1 MPKKKEPVIVT
12 ETPIKIVTEQSDDEI
27 EAVSKKKVYSPAVET
42 DRRKKGNNIRSE
54 AQKLAFEKAK
64 LARQQKR
71 DERKKLKELE
81 EEALKKEM
89 EDKIIQKAVAIKK
102 KQLKKQTIIDEYSG
116 DETPVEELKKMIHK
130 KLPSKPSPIV
140 KLNLPSVVYI

>member
-42 DRRKKGNNIRSE
+42 DRRKKGNNVRTE
-54 AQKLAFEKAK
+54 AQNLAFEKAK
-64 LARQQKR
+64 LIREQKR
-71 DERKKLKELE
+71 NERKKLKELE

-116 DETPVEELKKMIHK
+116 DETPVEELKRIIHK
-130 KLPSKPSPIV
+130 KLPPKPIV
-140 KLNLPSVVYI
+140 KSNLPSVVYI